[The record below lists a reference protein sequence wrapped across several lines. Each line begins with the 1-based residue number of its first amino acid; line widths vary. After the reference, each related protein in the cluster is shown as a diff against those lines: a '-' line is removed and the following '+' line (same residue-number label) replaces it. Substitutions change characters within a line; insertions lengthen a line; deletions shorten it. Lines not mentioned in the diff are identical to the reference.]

1 MHMSR
6 ASRRAVL
13 GGAVA
18 TAAGIA
24 ASGTS
29 TAATRR
35 PPGKFTGKVVLITGG
50 TSGIGEATARA
61 FAAAGARVVFGGR
74 RTALGREVER
84 TIRAARG
91 EASYLES
98 DVRDPESVQNF
109 VNTAV
114 RRYGRLDTAFNNAG
128 LQLGSKP
135 HETSIAEWDDV
146 LATNARG
153 QFLAMK
159 YELPHLIAAGGG
171 HIIANS
177 GGVAASAVQALVR
190 SAAAEYGAQGV
201 RVNAIQTGA
210 GVTDPAAVARAVLGL
225 AGDEFGHLTSASIPV
240 GGGLL

>member
-29 TAATRR
+29 TATTHR

-50 TSGIGEATARA
+50 NSGIGEATARA

-74 RTALGREVER
+74 RAALGREVER

-91 EASYLES
+91 EATYLES
-98 DVRDPESVQNF
+98 DVRSASSMEGF
-109 VNTAV
+109 VNEAV
-114 RRYGRLDTAFNNAG
+114 RRYGRLDIAFNNAG
-128 LQLGSKP
+128 VQVGSV
-135 HETSIAEWDDV
+135 AEWSDG
-146 LATNARG
+146 LATNAHG

-159 YELPHLIAAGGG
+159 YELPHLIASGGG
-171 HIIANS
+171 HIISNS
-177 GGVAASAVQALVR
+177 PSAQDLVKT
-190 SAAAEYGAQGV
+190 AAAEYGVQGV
-201 RVNAIQTGA
+201 RVNTLLAGA
-210 GVTDPAAVARAVLGL
+210 VPAAAVAQAVLGI
-225 AGDEFGHLTSASIPV
+225 AGDEFSYLTGTTIPV
-240 GGGLL
+240 GGASV

>member
-1 MHMSR
+1 MSR

-29 TAATRR
+29 TAGR

-50 TSGIGEATARA
+50 TSGIGAATARA

-91 EASYLES
+91 EATYLET
-98 DVRDPESVQNF
+98 DVRSASSVERF
-109 VNTAV
+109 VSDAV
-114 RRYGRLDTAFNNAG
+114 RRYGRLDIAFNNAG
-128 LQLGSKP
+128 VQVGSV
-135 HETSIAEWDDV
+135 AEWSDG
-146 LATNARG
+146 LATNVQG

-159 YELPHLIAAGGG
+159 YELPHLIAGGGG
-171 HIIANS
+171 HIISNS
-177 GGVAASAVQALVR
+177 PAAQDLIR
-190 SAAAEYGAQGV
+190 TAAAEYGAQGV
-201 RVNAIQTGA
+201 RVNSIVPGTVPA
-210 GVTDPAAVARAVLGL
+210 AAVAQAVLGL
-225 AGDEFGHLTSASIPV
+225 AGAEFSYLNGATMPV
-240 GGGLL
+240 GGASV

>member
-1 MHMSR
+1 MRMSR

-35 PPGKFTGKVVLITGG
+35 PPGRFTGKVVLITGG

-61 FAAAGARVVFGGR
+61 FTAAGARVVFGGR

-91 EASYLES
+91 EATYQEA
-98 DVRDPESVQNF
+98 DVREPASVQNL
-109 VNTAV
+109 VDTAV
-114 RRYGRLDTAFNNAG
+114 RRYGRLDLAFNNAG
-128 LQLGSKP
+128 VQVGSV
-135 HETSIAEWDDV
+135 AEWSDG
-146 LATNARG
+146 LATNAHG

-159 YELPHLIAAGGG
+159 YELPYLIASGGG
-171 HIIANS
+171 HIISNS
-177 GGVAASAVQALVR
+177 SAAQDLVR
-190 SAAAEYGAQGV
+190 TAAVEYGAQGV
-201 RVNAIQTGA
+201 RVNTILPGA
-210 GVTDPAAVARAVLGL
+210 VPAVAVAQAVLGL
-225 AGDEFGHLTSASIPV
+225 AGDEFSYLNGATIPV
-240 GGGLL
+240 GGGSV